1 MRVPLHEKFAY
12 GLGYFMPTAVT
23 ATSGLAMYFYTD
35 VCLLSAAFIGAMLL
49 VVRIGD
55 AVWDLLVGRL
65 VDRTRT
71 RWGQC
76 RPYLLWTPPALAL
89 ALVASFTLPPW
100 TGPARTAFVVAS
112 FVALW
117 WCYSLVQIPLQSLSA
132 MLAPDPDE
140 RLRLNGIGSLMLF
153 VCVILC
159 GAGFPMLKDALAHGD
174 PAAGFQHAAMVMAGV
189 GLALTWLG
197 FAVVRERVPPAPAA
211 RPDLKG
217 DLGALWRNRGWRAIV
232 AASGLQATLIGLPL
246 ASGVYY
252 FGAVVRQPGLVGPFM
267 GVSGIGLMLG
277 VVASGLLTRRFCK
290 KRVLVG
296 STLANAVALLGYMV
310 VDPGQ
315 VPLVMVLALVGNVM
329 MGMGA
334 PIGMSML
341 ADTAD
346 EVERDGGRRV
356 VGTLFA
362 TSSLSQK
369 VGAGLCSAI
378 AGGVLAWAHYA
389 PGAAQQPAE
398 ALHGITALMGV
409 IPAVFALLC
418 AAIVGW
424 GYPLGR
430 AELALL
436 RDDLARQRAAAAA

>member
-35 VCLLSAAFIGAMLL
+35 VCALSAAFIGAMLL

-55 AVWDLLVGRL
+55 AFWDLLVGRL

-132 MLAPDPDE
+132 LVAPDPDE

-159 GAGFPMLKDALAHGD
+159 GAGFPILKDVLAHGD
-174 PAAGFQHAAMVMAGV
+174 VAAGFQRAAMVMALV
-189 GLALTWLG
+189 GLVLTWIG
-197 FAVVRERVPPAPAA
+197 FAAVKERAPPPPAA
-211 RPDLKG
+211 RPDLKA

-232 AASGLQATLIGLPL
+232 PAAGLQATLIGLPL
-246 ASGVYY
+246 ASGPYY
-252 FGAVVRQPGLVGPFM
+252 FAAAVGKPQLVGPFM
-267 GVSGIGLMLG
+267 AVSGLGLMLG
-277 VVASGLLTRRFCK
+277 VIASGLLTRRYCK
-290 KRVLVG
+290 KRVLVA
-296 STLANAVALLGYMV
+296 STLANAVVLLGYAV
-310 VDPGQ
+310 VP
-315 VPLVMVLALVGNVM
+315 PTLLPAVMALAFFANLM

-341 ADTAD
+341 ADSAD
-346 EVERDGGRRV
+346 EVERDERRRV
-356 VGTLFA
+356 IGTLFA
-362 TSSLSQK
+362 TSSLAQK
-369 VGAGLCSAI
+369 IGAGLCAAI
-378 AGGVLAWAHYA
+378 VGGVLATTHYL
-389 PGAAQQPAE
+389 PGASAQPPE
-398 ALHGITALMGV
+398 ALTGITALMGV
-409 IPAVFALLC
+409 IPALFALLT
-418 AAIVGW
+418 AAILAW

-430 AELALL
+430 VELARL
-436 RDDLARQRAAAAA
+436 RDDLARLRGPVAG